1 MLFRNPNSCLETSH
15 SPWEPIYFW
24 QFLQA
29 LVGVA
34 CMLFTNEN
42 HLDYTPSSGFMYF
55 MFKSFLEHKLFV
67 AAGHFQGK
75 LYESKFTWNFYYTV
89 YVLGNCL
96 THLKDLIPVADV
108 YKLYKDTGEPH
119 TVKGLLK
126 NIFLSKGQNVPCY
139 KFINNDNSCEFTVPI
154 GTNIAVLNNELS
166 YLGENCFRILYL
178 IKQYKYLVLEKTRAK
193 VNLEDDNKQQLYEGL
208 YAFNCLGRKK
218 ILHSLNKICPQLL
231 LPSGK
236 YNLNYRLSFIEFY
249 EALLLLAFEKAEQ
262 DRLQKLAE
270 EDTLAFSM
278 SDIKSGSM
286 RDMTKSNTSAKGKKK
301 KK

>member
-55 MFKSFLEHKLFV
+55 MFKNFLDDKLFP
-67 AAGHFQGK
+67 AAGVYQGK
-75 LYESKFTWNFYYTV
+75 LHVSKFAWNFYYAV

-96 THLKDLIPVADV
+96 THLKDLIPVEDV

-126 NIFLSKGQNVPCY
+126 NIFLAKGQSLPCY
-139 KFINNDNSCEFTVPI
+139 KFINNENIREFTVPI
-154 GTNIAVLNNELS
+154 GTNIVVLNKELS
-166 YLGENCFRILYL
+166 YLGENSFRILYL
-178 IKQYKYLVLEKTRAK
+178 IKQNKYLILENTRVK

-208 YAFNCLGRKK
+208 YAFSCLGRKK
-218 ILHSLNKICPQLL
+218 ILQSLYKICPQLL
-231 LPSGK
+231 LSSGK

-249 EALLLLAFEKAEQ
+249 EALLLLAYEKVEQ
-262 DRLQKLAE
+262 ERLQKLAE
-270 EDTLAFSM
+270 EEASSLLEIRYSSIRESST
-278 SDIKSGSM
+278 IY
-286 RDMTKSNTSAKGKKK
+286 AKGKKK
-301 KK
+301 KKSVY